1 MGSELKVGDIMHKDV
16 KVVNENATIV
26 EVSKLMRDNNVG
38 SVVVLNE
45 KKAIGIVTERDVV
58 HKVNA
63 NDRIS
68 SEVKIL
74 EIMSNP
80 IIAITPE
87 KSLEDAAK
95 AMKMH
100 NIKRLPVINEEKE
113 LIGIIT
119 EGDIV
124 EVFPAVLDLVE
135 EKAMLNEGR

>member
-45 KKAIGIVTERDVV
+45 RKAIGIVTERDVV